1 MAQVT
6 KNTLQTLVTKIKSLL
21 GGKQDTITDL
31 GTIRTNSG
39 KVPTL
44 ETSIAE
50 NKKSIDQLQTSLGN
64 LPGAFRYKGDFS
76 TLPNVNDYVKGD
88 VVVVE
93 NREYYAS
100 DAGGTL
106 AWKEWGDEVNHV
118 KKVDYESDK
127 KTINE
132 SIQEV
137 AEMKPLLVQYDSASG
152 VDTDFNTILLSVL
165 KGIPVSLLDNSP
177 DGGGKIYFVDGSIE
191 ANISTERLTFINIS
205 YNPDSTSGDQSY
217 YIRSV
222 ELTSSSTAANGC
234 TCTSH
239 EEILV
244 GDSRV
249 LLTEI
254 NKREQYFPEMTKE
267 EVEALFN

>member
-76 TLPNVNDYVKGD
+76 SLPDVNDYVKGD

-127 KTINE
+127 QNLENSIREVTQALPI
-132 SIQEV
+132 SIQYV
-137 AEMKPLLVQYDSASG
+137 SG
-152 VDTDFNTILLSVL
+152 NVDTPFDNIKLAVL
-165 KGIPVSLLDNSP
+165 QGIPVTLIDNSNS
-177 DGGGKIYFVDGSIE
+177 DSKLYVFNGSAE
-191 ANISTERLTFINIS
+191 AASYSDRLTFVNIS
-205 YNPDSTSGDQSY
+205 YNYDVSDNSVSY
-217 YIRSV
+217 FVRSI
-222 ELTSSSTAANGC
+222 ELVASSTATNGC

-254 NKREQYFPEMTKE
+254 DKREQYFPEMTEE
-267 EVEALFN
+267 EVGALFN